1 MAKTVDEIADSMYK
15 LVKDAFGV
23 KKLKPMDLT
32 KAMIELY
39 GDEVDKKACKAAI
52 KELINSGR
60 CVYTYFGGSYVEIP
74 HKEGSA
80 ND

>member
-1 MAKTVDEIADSMYK
+1 MAKTVDEVAEAMLK
-15 LVKDAFGV
+15 MVTEAHGV
-23 KKLKPMDLT
+23 KKLKAMDLT
-32 KAMIELY
+32 KAMIDLY
-39 GDEVDKKACKAAI
+39 GDEVDKKLCKAAI

-74 HKEGSA
+74 HREASA